1 MIFITVLVYFNRYG
15 SRAEAAMSTERDVI
29 DGENRALDA
38 RVEPFHTLAG
48 NPFSI
53 RMAGVRPAHGRLARS
68 GDRATVALS
77 GRACLLREAAER
89 GMIDQFAMQ
98 RGGRSCTSFPH
109 LLPAMSIDY
118 SPIPC
123 PVVVPLDA
131 ILPEEPLLMMGA
143 GPVPI
148 PAAVAKANTV
158 VINHLG
164 ATMAKI
170 IEQVKEMARYVFQ
183 TRTKWVLG
191 VAGPGS
197 AAMEMAISN
206 LAWRGTRVLSIRNGF
221 FSARMAEM
229 ATRVGADV
237 ATLEVADR
245 AVASLDEIADAIA
258 RERPEIVTI
267 VQGETSN
274 TVWNRDLRDIAALAK
289 AAGALVVVDAVCTL
303 STMPLEMDAWGIDAV
318 ITGGQKGLS
327 SIPGVSLI
335 AFSDAA
341 WDRMKQR
348 PEPNAHWCLDMAL
361 AENFWHNAGYHYTA
375 PVSGVLALHEAL
387 RLVCAETLES
397 RFARHLRCSLALQAG
412 VESMGLKLYA
422 PKDCRLNSVVGIE
435 TPEGLTPGMVCGH
448 ISKQYQ
454 VEISGSFGL
463 PIVRIGQMGEQCREH
478 NLFRTLHAFGRT
490 MVDLKVPVD
499 LPAGVAALEQ
509 ELSRRGA

>member
-38 RVEPFHTLAG
+38 RVELFHTLAG

-53 RMAGVRPAHGRLARS
+53 RMAGVRPAHGRLARF

-98 RGGRSCTSFPH
+98 RGGRPCTSSPFTSH
-109 LLPAMSIDY
+109 VHRLLADSLSRRRAARRDPARRTAAD
-118 SPIPC
+118 
-123 PVVVPLDA
+123 D
-131 ILPEEPLLMMGA
+131 GA

-191 VAGPGS
+191 VAYPGS

-327 SIPGVSLI
+327 SIP
-335 AFSDAA
+335 A
-341 WDRMKQR
+341 
-348 PEPNAHWCLDMAL
+348 
-361 AENFWHNAGYHYTA
+361 
-375 PVSGVLALHEAL
+375 
-387 RLVCAETLES
+387 
-397 RFARHLRCSLALQAG
+397 
-412 VESMGLKLYA
+412 
-422 PKDCRLNSVVGIE
+422 CR
-435 TPEGLTPGMVCGH
+435 
-448 ISKQYQ
+448 
-454 VEISGSFGL
+454 
-463 PIVRIGQMGEQCREH
+463 
-478 NLFRTLHAFGRT
+478 
-490 MVDLKVPVD
+490 
-499 LPAGVAALEQ
+499 
-509 ELSRRGA
+509 

>member
-1 MIFITVLVYFNRYG
+1 
-15 SRAEAAMSTERDVI
+15 MSH
-29 DGENRALDA
+29 N
-38 RVEPFHTLAG
+38 
-48 NPFSI
+48 
-53 RMAGVRPAHGRLARS
+53 
-68 GDRATVALS
+68 
-77 GRACLLREAAER
+77 
-89 GMIDQFAMQ
+89 
-98 RGGRSCTSFPH
+98 
-109 LLPAMSIDY
+109 DY

-148 PAAVAKANTV
+148 PAAVAKANAI

-164 ATMAKI
+164 ATMSKI

-183 TRTKWVLG
+183 TRSKWVLG

-197 AAMEMAISN
+197 AAMEMAIAN

-229 ATRVGADV
+229 ATRIGAELSYLDV
-237 ATLEVADR
+237 PDREAASLE
-245 AVASLDEIADAIA
+245 AVAEAIA

-267 VQGETSN
+267 VHGETSN
-274 TVWNRDLRDIAALAK
+274 TVWNSQLKEIAALAK

-327 SIPGVSLI
+327 SIPGVSLV
-335 AFSDAA
+335 AFSEDA
-341 WDRMKQR
+341 WERTKQR
-348 PEPNAHWCLDMAL
+348 PELNAHWCLDMSL
-361 AENFWHNAGYHYTA
+361 AENFWHKAGYHYTA
-375 PVSGVLALHEAL
+375 PVSGVLAL
-387 RLVCAETLES
+387 
-397 RFARHLRCSLALQAG
+397 QAG
-412 VESMGLKLYA
+412 VTALGLELYA
-422 PKDCRLNSVVGIE
+422 PEACRLNSVVGIRA
-435 TPEGLTPGMVCGH
+435 PEGLTPSLICGH

-454 VEISGSFGL
+454 VEISGSFGP

-490 MVDLKVPVD
+490 MVNLKVPVD
-499 LPAGVAALEQ
+499 LSGGVAALEQ
-509 ELSRRGA
+509 ALSNRL

>member
-1 MIFITVLVYFNRYG
+1 
-15 SRAEAAMSTERDVI
+15 MSSH
-29 DGENRALDA
+29 
-38 RVEPFHTLAG
+38 EP
-48 NPFSI
+48 S
-53 RMAGVRPAHGRLARS
+53 
-68 GDRATVALS
+68 
-77 GRACLLREAAER
+77 
-89 GMIDQFAMQ
+89 
-98 RGGRSCTSFPH
+98 
-109 LLPAMSIDY
+109 
-118 SPIPC
+118 IPC
-123 PVVVPLDA
+123 PDVVSLDA

-148 PAAVAKANTV
+148 PAAVAKANAI

-164 ATMAKI
+164 ATMSKVI
-170 IEQVKEMARYVFQ
+170 GQVKDMARYVFQ
-183 TRTKWVLG
+183 TRSKWVLG

-206 LAWRGTRVLSIRNGF
+206 LAWPGTRVLSIKNGF

-229 ATRVGADV
+229 AKRCGAQVATLDVADGAVASRADV
-237 ATLEVADR
+237 A
-245 AVASLDEIADAIA
+245 DALA

-274 TVWNRDLRDIAALAK
+274 TVWNHELKEIAALAK

-341 WDRMKQR
+341 WHRMKTRTQ
-348 PEPNAHWCLDMAL
+348 PNAHWCLDASL

-387 RLVCAETLES
+387 RLVCAETLEK
-397 RFARHLRCSLALQAG
+397 RFARHLKCSLALQAG
-412 VESMGLKLYA
+412 VSAMGLSLFA
-422 PKDCRLNSVVGIE
+422 PEPCRLNSVVGIS
-435 TPEGLTPGMVCGH
+435 TPAQLSPADVCGH
-448 ISKQYQ
+448 ISRHQQ
-454 VEISGSFGL
+454 AEISGSFGL

-478 NLFRTLHAFGRT
+478 NLFRTLHALGRT
-490 MVDLKVPVD
+490 MLELGARVD
-499 LPAGVAALEQ
+499 LPAGVAALEHS
-509 ELSRRGA
+509 LSENARGR